1 MVGNNLGVGR
11 ALSSDDVSGSKNK
24 STSSISAAGSQ
35 HLPDPEAKEV
45 KCNCCLF
52 PIISMPS
59 QIICNL
65 SYHRFTEENMFHFSS
80 LHLALFAFEIK
91 NLASFV

>member
-65 SYHRFTEENMFHFSS
+65 SQIHGRNYVSLFFTA
-80 LHLALFAFEIK
+80 LIALFAFEIK
-91 NLASFV
+91 NLASFD